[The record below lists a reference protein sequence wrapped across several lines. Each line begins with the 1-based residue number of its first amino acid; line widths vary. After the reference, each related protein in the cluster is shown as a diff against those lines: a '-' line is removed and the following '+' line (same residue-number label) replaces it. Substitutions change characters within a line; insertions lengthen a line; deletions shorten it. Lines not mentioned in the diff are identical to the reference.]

1 MKRIGFLKIM
11 LLLAFVSISTNN
23 VFAANYKLYSPDEN
37 KSYSAQMLTIGNGSG
52 GYYIGLYSGINL
64 CVIDK
69 NVNVNSKGLV
79 GGDCYSFD
87 GAIKYNWREFVPNTY
102 KNEVKEI
109 ILERNQ
115 DGMRPL

>member
-1 MKRIGFLKIM
+1 MKFFKM
-11 LLLAFVSISTNN
+11 LLLLMILCISANN
-23 VFAANYKLYSPDEN
+23 TFAANYKLYNPDEN

-87 GAIKYNWREFVPNTY
+87 GAIKYNWREYSPNTY
-102 KNEVKEI
+102 KNEVQEI
-109 ILERNQ
+109 ILERSQ
-115 DGMRPL
+115 EGMRPL